1 MLNTSNFVNLIL
13 PLVFLEKLVDKN
25 TFYYFVYLHML
36 IKESYFYK
44 KIIKIFLSKCGK
56 KLMKS

>member
-13 PLVFLEKLVDKN
+13 PLVFLEELVDKN